1 MLEIDSVLYMEAIMT
16 QSSDKEVGTQG
27 AGQSGQVN
35 QPSHTEG
42 KSVESEHAHL
52 GQGGGGGAGRLAEE
66 GSLGNK
72 TDNTSNG
79 QESSG
84 G

>member
-1 MLEIDSVLYMEAIMT
+1 MT
-16 QSSDKEVGTQG
+16 QSSDKEVGAQG
-27 AGQSGQVN
+27 TGQSKEVN

-42 KSVESEHAHL
+42 KSVQSEYAHL
-52 GQGGGGGAGRLAEE
+52 GQGGGGAGRPAEE
-66 GSLGNK
+66 GNLGNQ
-72 TDNTSNG
+72 TENASNG